1 MQTIPKNGE
10 FMTKNKK
17 DILTLIQN
25 SPKHFTAEEI
35 YFEIKKLNP
44 KISLS
49 TVYRN
54 LNLLEEEKLI
64 KRYNVS
70 DLKFVYD
77 KSIIP
82 HAHAVNDTTGEIV
95 DLKIDNLDNKLAEY
109 INGKITSYEL
119 IIHYKE

>member
-1 MQTIPKNGE
+1 
-10 FMTKNKK
+10 MTKNKK

-44 KISLS
+44 KVSLS

-54 LNLLEEEKLI
+54 LNLLENEKLI

-82 HAHAVNDTTGEIV
+82 HAHAVNDTTGEII
-95 DLKIDNLDNKLAEY
+95 DLKIDNLDTKLAEY
-109 INGKITSYEL
+109 INGKIISYEL
-119 IIHYKE
+119 VIHYKE